1 MGMGGNGGKAW
12 TVWEGMLDSLTITVI
27 YIYPLS
33 VIHNLLLEI
42 GDGYELGV
50 TMDRLF
56 YDYLHSCLFIYC
68 CYATYSSI

>member
-1 MGMGGNGGKAW
+1 
-12 TVWEGMLDSLTITVI
+12 MLDLQNSIVCTNQN
-27 YIYPLS
+27 S
-33 VIHNLLLEI
+33 AKFSNLLPVLDATKGALLEI

-56 YDYLHSCLFIYC
+56 YDWLHSYLFIYC

>member
-1 MGMGGNGGKAW
+1 MIQGVFFGHACARGGM
-12 TVWEGMLDSLTITVI
+12 
-27 YIYPLS
+27 
-33 VIHNLLLEI
+33 LEI

-56 YDYLHSCLFIYC
+56 YDWLHSYLFIYC